1 MSIIEIEAREI
12 LEKYEGL
19 NNQILLWKQKMLT
32 SKSFKLTRTQAD
44 YIKKYKNEI
53 PKVARKKVTIVS
65 SFAEKLKEDNGLTL
79 IPEQIWVEKILCSS
93 DKAYHIWGKLTETQ
107 VLHAFWIPKAAIIPD
122 EKKLN
127 RVIDYS
133 KYDVVVNDEPRSVLE
148 HQKPAIEKL
157 LVNNRFI
164 LADDMGLCKALVINT
179 LIYTPGGT
187 TQIGDIKIGDKVIG
201 SDGRPCNVTGV
212 FPQGNKNIYQI
223 TFNDGYKIKCCGD
236 HLWKVLSANFGK
248 NRNNE
253 RQEKE
258 IILTTEQLLDEN
270 LIIEHS
276 GNGHNKNKSYKFST
290 FYKQKNGNL
299 KWQIPIVQP
308 IQFENKNIL
317 PIEPYLLGISLGDG
331 HFENKNV
338 IFSIHR
344 DDFNEL
350 FTDINIYELSP
361 KQNCRVGKIILGE
374 SISKLGLS
382 NTRSHNK
389 FIPNIY
395 KYSSIENRLSLLQG
409 LMDTDGTCPIGKNHN
424 FNGAIYTTVSE
435 RLADDVVELV
445 QTLGGIARKS
455 SRKGYY
461 IKNGEKI
468 NCKLAYLIN
477 IKLPEGMN
485 PFKLKR
491 KADLY
496 HTPLKYKIGRYI
508 KNIERCG
515 KDEAVCI
522 RVDAEDHLFV
532 ANHCIVTH
540 NTGSSII
547 AALESNAKKILV
559 VCPASLKINWK
570 REIEIYSDKKIFIVD
585 GKKWVPGYDI
595 YIVNYDIIKNFHTTD
610 KSEDSDDY
618 KLIMNEEFNLAI
630 VDEAH
635 KLSNTDAIRTQLLN
649 DILEKIPK
657 VWLLTGTPMTSRPIN
672 YFNLLKIMHSPLTLN
687 WASYVKRYCKGYQF
701 KPKNSPRKVWNTSGA
716 ANLDELRERT
726 KHLVL
731 RRLKSEVS
739 NLPDKFLSPVFL
751 ELNSTF
757 YNDELEDLMRI
768 AKDHKTDETL
778 SVGIQS
784 LVKIRQI
791 IAREKI
797 KYTCEIIDKYLEENK
812 KVVVFT
818 NFTATL
824 NELHEIYKKNSVTLD
839 GKMSKSKRQE
849 SIDRFQNE
857 DKTKVFIGNLEAAG
871 VGITL
876 TAGEI
881 VIMNDLCFVPSSH
894 LQGEDRCVFEGQK
907 IMTKN
912 GYINIENVNVGDYV
926 YTHHGNFKKVI
937 NKQSHLEIK
946 KIKTDI
952 NALGYNEHLSLT
964 HDHKVFVY
972 NKNENF
978 HWKEC
983 GILDINNDYLTV
995 KKKSIPDK
1003 IKKHIKIKNYI
1014 NNNFQNNHNVTQSN
1028 GRLIKLKSKVELTD
1042 ELLYAFGF
1050 YIAEGWS
1057 TIDNNKS
1064 ATVNVCQKINND
1076 KMNDAAKYII
1086 NIFCESF
1093 GINKHSEYVDKN
1105 GVKTCTI
1112 YSKNLALNFIN
1123 WFGDNSRNKK
1133 LPKWCDKLNKK
1144 QLIQLLNGFNHG
1156 DGYKRGNTQESIT
1169 TSNQLAYQLFNIYN
1183 SLNKPASLSYIKNN
1197 DYYVVKYI
1205 ESNNK
1210 KILIKDGYILYPIK
1224 SITKSKPKRG
1234 FERVYDLS
1242 VEDDQSF
1249 VVGSYNVH
1257 NCYRTGQKKNVTV
1270 YYPVFENTIELII
1283 YNILNR
1289 KKKNI
1294 NQVMG
1299 DENEEEAFSRELLGI
1314 LSSE

>member
-32 SKSFKLTRTQAD
+32 SKGFKLTRTQAD

-164 LADDMGLCKALVINT
+164 LADDMGLCK
-179 LIYTPGGT
+179 
-187 TQIGDIKIGDKVIG
+187 
-201 SDGRPCNVTGV
+201 
-212 FPQGNKNIYQI
+212 
-223 TFNDGYKIKCCGD
+223 
-236 HLWKVLSANFGK
+236 
-248 NRNNE
+248 
-253 RQEKE
+253 
-258 IILTTEQLLDEN
+258 
-270 LIIEHS
+270 
-276 GNGHNKNKSYKFST
+276 
-290 FYKQKNGNL
+290 
-299 KWQIPIVQP
+299 
-308 IQFENKNIL
+308 
-317 PIEPYLLGISLGDG
+317 
-331 HFENKNV
+331 
-338 IFSIHR
+338 
-344 DDFNEL
+344 
-350 FTDINIYELSP
+350 
-361 KQNCRVGKIILGE
+361 
-374 SISKLGLS
+374 
-382 NTRSHNK
+382 
-389 FIPNIY
+389 
-395 KYSSIENRLSLLQG
+395 
-409 LMDTDGTCPIGKNHN
+409 
-424 FNGAIYTTVSE
+424 
-435 RLADDVVELV
+435 
-445 QTLGGIARKS
+445 
-455 SRKGYY
+455 
-461 IKNGEKI
+461 
-468 NCKLAYLIN
+468 
-477 IKLPEGMN
+477 
-485 PFKLKR
+485 
-491 KADLY
+491 
-496 HTPLKYKIGRYI
+496 
-508 KNIERCG
+508 
-515 KDEAVCI
+515 
-522 RVDAEDHLFV
+522 
-532 ANHCIVTH
+532 
-540 NTGSSII
+540 TGSSII

-618 KLIMNEEFNLAI
+618 KLIMNEEFDLAI

-937 NKQSHLEIK
+937 NKQSHLERK

-995 KKKSIPDK
+995 KQKSIPDK

-1014 NNNFQNNHNVTQSN
+1014 NNNHNVTQSN
-1028 GRLIKLKSKVELTD
+1028 DRLIKLKSKVELTD

-1064 ATVNVCQKINND
+1064 ATVNVSQKINND
-1076 KMNDAAKYII
+1076 KMNDDAKYII
-1086 NIFCESF
+1086 DIFCESF
-1093 GINKHSEYVDKN
+1093 GINKHGEYVDKN

-1123 WFGDNSRNKK
+1123 WFGDNSKNKK

-1156 DGYKRGNTQESIT
+1156 DGYKRENTQESIT

-1197 DYYVVKYI
+1197 DYYVVRYI
-1205 ESNNK
+1205 ESDNK

-1299 DENEEEAFSRELLGI
+1299 DENEEEAFSRELLGVLI
-1314 LSSE
+1314 SE

>member
-32 SKSFKLTRTQAD
+32 SKGFKLTRTQAD

-164 LADDMGLCKALVINT
+164 LADDMGLCK
-179 LIYTPGGT
+179 
-187 TQIGDIKIGDKVIG
+187 
-201 SDGRPCNVTGV
+201 
-212 FPQGNKNIYQI
+212 
-223 TFNDGYKIKCCGD
+223 
-236 HLWKVLSANFGK
+236 
-248 NRNNE
+248 
-253 RQEKE
+253 
-258 IILTTEQLLDEN
+258 
-270 LIIEHS
+270 
-276 GNGHNKNKSYKFST
+276 
-290 FYKQKNGNL
+290 
-299 KWQIPIVQP
+299 
-308 IQFENKNIL
+308 
-317 PIEPYLLGISLGDG
+317 
-331 HFENKNV
+331 
-338 IFSIHR
+338 
-344 DDFNEL
+344 
-350 FTDINIYELSP
+350 
-361 KQNCRVGKIILGE
+361 
-374 SISKLGLS
+374 
-382 NTRSHNK
+382 
-389 FIPNIY
+389 
-395 KYSSIENRLSLLQG
+395 
-409 LMDTDGTCPIGKNHN
+409 
-424 FNGAIYTTVSE
+424 
-435 RLADDVVELV
+435 
-445 QTLGGIARKS
+445 
-455 SRKGYY
+455 
-461 IKNGEKI
+461 
-468 NCKLAYLIN
+468 
-477 IKLPEGMN
+477 
-485 PFKLKR
+485 
-491 KADLY
+491 
-496 HTPLKYKIGRYI
+496 
-508 KNIERCG
+508 
-515 KDEAVCI
+515 
-522 RVDAEDHLFV
+522 
-532 ANHCIVTH
+532 
-540 NTGSSII
+540 TGSSII

-618 KLIMNEEFNLAI
+618 KLIMNEEFDLAI

-649 DILEKIPK
+649 DILEKIAK

-937 NKQSHLEIK
+937 NKQSHLERK

-995 KKKSIPDK
+995 KQKSIPDK

-1014 NNNFQNNHNVTQSN
+1014 NNNHNVTQSN

-1086 NIFCESF
+1086 DIFCESF
-1093 GINKHSEYVDKN
+1093 GINKHGECVDKN

-1156 DGYKRGNTQESIT
+1156 DGYKRENTQESIT

-1197 DYYVVKYI
+1197 DYYVVRYI

-1314 LSSE
+1314 LISE